1 MKDIISSNKNDKI
14 KYLKKLYNSSKR
26 KKEGKFVLEGY
37 RLIKHAYESGA
48 KFDYIFVTKSFTESK
63 EYEELIANNGLNN
76 ISILITEELLNK
88 ISDTINPQGIIAVVY
103 EMDSN
108 ITQIINKNKNIL
120 VLDRIQDPGNLGTII
135 RTAAAA
141 GFGGII
147 SLKGTVDI
155 YNLKVLRATA
165 GAIFNIPF
173 INKIDYNN
181 FKNILKEDFSDYK
194 LICADVNTELFYDQ
208 VEYNDKNIL
217 VIGNE
222 GNGIRSELLEKADKK
237 IKIPLNNN
245 IESINAAM
253 AAGILM
259 YEINYG

>member
-1 MKDIISSNKNDKI
+1 MENKISSNKNDKI

-26 KKEGKFVLEGY
+26 KKEGKFILEGF
-37 RLIKHAYESGA
+37 RLIKQAYESGA
-48 KFDYIFVTKSFTESK
+48 RFDYLFVTNSFKNSEK
-63 EYEELIANNGLNN
+63 YRELISNSKLQNN
-76 ISILITEELLNK
+76 SYLITKKLLNEVA
-88 ISDTINPQGIIAVVY
+88 DTVNPQGIIAIVSEIDY
-103 EMDSN
+103 N
-108 ITQIINKNKNIL
+108 IERIINENKKIL

-135 RTAAAA
+135 RTAAAS
-141 GFGGII
+141 GFEAVI

-173 INKIDYNN
+173 LNKMNYSKFKEYLNREFADYQ
-181 FKNILKEDFSDYK
+181 
-194 LICADVNTELFYDQ
+194 LICSDVNTKKYYHKAKYDQ
-208 VEYNDKNIL
+208 KALL

-222 GNGIRSELLEKADKK
+222 GNGIRDDLLKKADLK

-259 YEINYG
+259 YKINYG

>member
-1 MKDIISSNKNDKI
+1 MKEIISSNKNDKI
-14 KYLKKLYNSSKR
+14 KYLKKLYKSSKR

-37 RLIKHAYESGA
+37 RLIKHAYQSGA
-48 KFDYIFVTKSFTESK
+48 KFDYVFVTESFSESR
-63 EYEELIANNGLNN
+63 EYEELVTNSDLNN

-103 EMDSN
+103 EMDSD
-108 ITQIINKNKNIL
+108 ITQIINRNKNIL

-173 INKIDYNN
+173 INKLDYNN
-181 FKNILKEDFSDYK
+181 FRKILKENFSDYK
-194 LICADVNTELFYDQ
+194 MICADVNTELLYNE
-208 VEYNDKNIL
+208 VEYDDKNIL

-222 GNGIRSELLEKADKK
+222 GNGIRNELLEKADKK

-253 AAGILM
+253 AAGIIM
-259 YEINYG
+259 YEINYS

>member
-1 MKDIISSNKNDKI
+1 MKEIISSNKNDKI
-14 KYLKKLYNSSKR
+14 KYLKKLYKSSKR

-37 RLIKHAYESGA
+37 RLIKHAYQSGA
-48 KFDYIFVTKSFTESK
+48 KFDYVFVTKSFSESR
-63 EYEELIANNGLNN
+63 EYEELVTNNDLNN
-76 ISILITEELLNK
+76 ISILITEELVNK

-103 EMDSN
+103 EMDSD
-108 ITQIINKNKNIL
+108 ITQIINRNKNIL

-173 INKIDYNN
+173 INKLDYNN
-181 FKNILKEDFSDYK
+181 FRKILKENFSDYK
-194 LICADVNTELFYDQ
+194 MICADVNTELLYNEFEYD
-208 VEYNDKNIL
+208 DKNIL

-222 GNGIRSELLEKADKK
+222 GNGIRNELLEKADKK

-253 AAGILM
+253 AAGIIM
-259 YEINYG
+259 YEINYA

>member
-1 MKDIISSNKNDKI
+1 MKNIISSNKNDKI
-14 KYLKKLYNSSKR
+14 KYLKKLYKSSKR
-26 KKEGKFVLEGY
+26 KKKEKFILEGF
-37 RLIKHAYESGA
+37 RLIKQAYESGA
-48 KFDYIFVTKSFTESK
+48 KFDYLFITKPFAKSK
-63 EYEELIANNGLNN
+63 EYSQLISNNDLNKN
-76 ISILITEELLNK
+76 SFLITENLLNEV
-88 ISDTINPQGIIAVVY
+88 SDTINPQGIIAVVSEIDY
-103 EMDSN
+103 N
-108 ITQIINKNKNIL
+108 IDQITNKNKNIL
-120 VLDRIQDPGNLGTII
+120 VLDRVQDPGNLGTII
-135 RTAAAA
+135 RTAAAS

-173 INKIDYNN
+173 LNKIDYNK
-181 FKNILKEDFSDYK
+181 FKTLLSKDFTDYQ
-194 LICADVNTELFYDQ
+194 LICSDINTNTFYNNVD
-208 VEYNDKNIL
+208 YADKNIL

-222 GNGIRSELLEKADKK
+222 GNGIRDDLLNEADKK